1 MRISEMWKNANL
13 LEKISIVFAEK
24 IFPIICILYLIFLYF
39 LKLNGIM
46 PYFMGICIIAMAAEA
61 YLNRRK
67 KFARNLYI
75 VIALVFVAYLIGY
88 ILNY

>member
-1 MRISEMWKNANL
+1 MKVSEQWKNANL
-13 LEKISIVFAEK
+13 LEKISIVFAK
-24 IFPIICILYLIFLYF
+24 YIFPIICILYLIFLYLF
-39 LKLNGIM
+39 KLNGIM
-46 PYFMGICIIAMAAEA
+46 PYFMGVCTIAMAAEA

>member
-1 MRISEMWKNANL
+1 MKPSELWKNANL
-13 LEKISIVFAEK
+13 LEKISIVFAK
-24 IFPIICILYLIFLYF
+24 HIFPIICIMYLIFLYLF
-39 LKLNGIM
+39 KLNGIM

-61 YLNRRK
+61 YLNRHK

-75 VIALVFVAYLIGY
+75 VIALVFVATLVGY